1 MSKQSQITLDVT
13 VDENH
18 VPESMSWSAPDGG
31 IEKAEADAFMLSVWD
46 AKAKDTLR
54 IDLWTKGMQVE
65 DMKRFYHQTLLAMAD
80 GLERSTD
87 EKKMAEDLRDY
98 AAHFADKLSLFSSD
112 EDQSPR

>member
-54 IDLWTKGMQVE
+54 IDL
-65 DMKRFYHQTLLAMAD
+65 
-80 GLERSTD
+80 
-87 EKKMAEDLRDY
+87 
-98 AAHFADKLSLFSSD
+98 
-112 EDQSPR
+112 

>member
-18 VPESMSWSAPDGG
+18 VPESMSGSAPDGG
-31 IEKAEADAFMLSVWD
+31 VEKAEADAFMLSVWD

-80 GLERSTD
+80 GLERSRIGSIARIQRQ
-87 EKKMAEDLRDY
+87 E
-98 AAHFADKLSLFSSD
+98 SLT
-112 EDQSPR
+112 EMPHQRLVA

>member
-1 MSKQSQITLDVT
+1 
-13 VDENH
+13 
-18 VPESMSWSAPDGG
+18 
-31 IEKAEADAFMLSVWD
+31 
-46 AKAKDTLR
+46 
-54 IDLWTKGMQVE
+54 
-65 DMKRFYHQTLLAMAD
+65 MAD